1 MLKKQDMSKR
11 NQIGFYSLEDLVP
24 KEHLLRDI
32 DKYVDFNFIYKLVED
47 KYDELNGRPSID
59 PVLLI
64 KLPLI
69 QYLYGI
75 KSMRQTIKDVEVN
88 MAYRWFLGLDIE
100 DAVPHFSTFGK
111 NYSRRFRGTDIFEQI
126 FYGILEQCIE
136 AELVDTSEVF
146 IDGTHIKAHANNKK
160 YESNEVTE
168 ETLFYVESL
177 QKEVE
182 IDREKRLK
190 KPLKRREESENQVK
204 HKKISKTD
212 DESGWFHKGEHKQ
225 VFAYAAQVACDK
237 NGWVLGYTTHP
248 GNQHDSRTFIDIY
261 NKLQSHFTLDK
272 LVMDAGYKTP
282 GIAHLLFQN
291 NLTPI
296 FPYKRPMT
304 KKGFYKKHDYVYD
317 EYYDQYICP
326 NMKILSYTTTNRD
339 GYREY
344 KSNTTDC
351 SQCPLIAYCTES
363 KEKRK
368 LIQRHLWE
376 NDMERCEDIRHSLGM
391 KAIYNNRKQTIER
404 LFGTA
409 KEFHGLRY
417 TNLIGKEKMHMKIG
431 LTFACLNIKKLA
443 KMLKLRD
450 LKGSIFLS
458 ILGILSKIMIRYKK
472 TNQLLFMSNWF
483 VFNLSCRHRQQLN

>member
-1 MLKKQDMSKR
+1 M
-11 NQIGFYSLEDLVP
+11 
-24 KEHLLRDI
+24 
-32 DKYVDFNFIYKLVED
+32 
-47 KYDELNGRPSID
+47 
-59 PVLLI
+59 
-64 KLPLI
+64 
-69 QYLYGI
+69 
-75 KSMRQTIKDVEVN
+75 
-88 MAYRWFLGLDIE
+88 DIE
-100 DAVPHFSTFGK
+100 DVVPHFSTFGK

-160 YESNEVTE
+160 Y
-168 ETLFYVESL
+168 
-177 QKEVE
+177 
-182 IDREKRLK
+182 
-190 KPLKRREESENQVK
+190 
-204 HKKISKTD
+204 
-212 DESGWFHKGEHKQ
+212 
-225 VFAYAAQVACDK
+225 
-237 NGWVLGYTTHP
+237 
-248 GNQHDSRTFIDIY
+248 
-261 NKLQSHFTLDK
+261 
-272 LVMDAGYKTP
+272 
-282 GIAHLLFQN
+282 
-291 NLTPI
+291 
-296 FPYKRPMT
+296 
-304 KKGFYKKHDYVYD
+304 DYVYD

-326 NMKILSYTTTNRD
+326 TMKILSYTTTNRD

-344 KSNTTDC
+344 KSNMTDC

-443 KMLKLRD
+443 KMLILTD

-483 VFNLSCRHRQQLN
+483 VFNRLRQELCVNGKNHSVG